1 MRAICNHISG
11 LGVVSIQ
18 SYYMYY
24 NCITM
29 MQRAALYLRVSTLNK
44 DQKTDSQA
52 FALEEYCKARGYTIF
67 RRYEDVGISGAKSSR
82 PELDELMADAAQKKF
97 DLVIVFRFDRFARN
111 TAFLLKAMEYFK
123 GLGIGF
129 CSVSEALDTNTPMGQ
144 AMFTIIG
151 ALGALERA
159 TTVERIKA
167 GLEAARSKGRRIGRP
182 LLRDDEK
189 IFELKRHG
197 LSIRKIA
204 AQLGI
209 SKGSVQAALTKYQNV
224 VEVAV

>member
-24 NCITM
+24 NCITI

-82 PELDELMADAAQKKF
+82 PQLDELMADAAQKKF

-123 GLGIGF
+123 ELGIGF
-129 CSVSEALDTNTPMGQ
+129 CSVTEALDTNTPMGQ
-144 AMFTIIG
+144 AMLTIIG
-151 ALGALERA
+151 ALGSLERA

-167 GLEAARSKGRRIGRP
+167 GLEAAKNRGRRIGRP
-182 LLRDDEK
+182 LVRDNQK
-189 IFELKRHG
+189 IFELRQLG
-197 LSIRKIA
+197 LSMRNIA

-209 SKGSVQAALTKYQNV
+209 SKSSVQAGLAMYQNV
-224 VEVAV
+224 SDVAV